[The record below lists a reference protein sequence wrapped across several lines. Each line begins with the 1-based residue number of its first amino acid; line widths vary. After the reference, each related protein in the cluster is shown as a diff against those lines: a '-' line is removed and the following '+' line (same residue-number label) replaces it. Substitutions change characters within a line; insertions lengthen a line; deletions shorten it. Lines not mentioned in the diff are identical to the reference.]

1 MPHFGGIFLQ
11 KLNKTIFLITIVL
24 VFLFCFTAVSA
35 NDEASIIGDSSSTD
49 DIAVADVAVDASG
62 DAQTIDNDASYG
74 ADGIIV
80 NVTGDSDR
88 NSETVLGSG
97 PLAEGGTNSFTNLA
111 NNIENAGS
119 YLPLSGN
126 YAYDSTLDTEYADGI
141 TISKNITIK
150 GGGSTTISGS
160 DLARIF
166 NIENGFN
173 VVLLDITFINGH
185 ADNGGAIYN
194 DGNLVLKDCEFQDN
208 SADYGAAIYNSAY
221 ATLTGDAKFE
231 GNVATYRG
239 GGIYSEGTV
248 DLSDSVFDSNDITY
262 RARNDDNGGAAIYN
276 KGGTLTLDNVDVTN
290 NLIDIEIRDGNSG
303 HLINAAIF
311 TSGDTTITNSVI
323 SNNSGSYGGGIY
335 VTNGATLDVSGT
347 TFENNMATFGAAI
360 YDEGAKVIVDDC
372 DFIENHCEG
381 IGSAGTSSTQA
392 AAILVMSQGASA
404 SITDSR
410 FNRNS
415 AKTGGA
421 VSISQADGDVLIEN
435 CNFTENTASYEGGAI
450 YNYAADGASL
460 TVKDSTFTDNTA
472 TNWGDAI
479 SNDAGLK
486 LEGNTIS
493 GDINTAIGNWLG
505 TVDTTVKVTILDG
518 LAHTITTPA
527 YALTATVTDD
537 NGNPIMDHNFV
548 FTIGEEVIA
557 ATYNATEGVYKAT
570 YTFKNPGTYTISTS
584 SYDVEDVTTSTV
596 TFESPLKALQDLI
609 TAAINAGETSLD
621 LSYGFSYI
629 AGYDSAYAATGI
641 VIPSDFTI
649 NGNGVTIDGGNASR
663 LFTVNAGKLTLNNV
677 VLANGKADDGAAVYV
692 ASGAKLDATSTTF
705 EDNVATYSGGA
716 IYTEGGEIA
725 LTNCILD
732 SNDVTDVS
740 TNNDTGGA
748 AIYAK
753 NAQVTLVNTNVTNN
767 GKSTLDRSN
776 GDLINGVIEL
786 LNTETSISGGLLENN
801 TGIYGGAI
809 YAGQGGTLTV
819 TGATFNNNK
828 AYNGGAID
836 IEGVTTTISGSNF
849 NNNWVVGPGSQG
861 YYGAGGAISAGLNK
875 PITIS
880 DSTFTGNKATG
891 EGAWAGAVG
900 VAIGGD
906 ASASI
911 TGCTFTD
918 NTAQSKADDIF
929 NSGYLSLEGNTITG
943 QGIVDNGQITTAI
956 KVIFMDNEAKT
967 YEAFDT
973 VDAYAKLTDDNG
985 NIIRTNSGTI
995 TLVLTGFAQGFG
1007 GTVLGF
1013 NEEDGL
1019 YHANVTPTKTGMG
1032 ATVSNPL
1039 KKEFP
1044 SVVVE
1049 SQIITVTPVDRIL
1062 EVTFDNV
1069 AYPNDVVFNVKLTR
1083 EKDGAL
1089 LSYTTVNITIG
1100 EETKSV
1106 STRNGVGTITF
1117 TGLEAGNY
1125 EVTAKIAG
1133 SASYNPVEKTYD
1145 LTVFEKTG
1153 TFSELQSL
1161 INSAE
1166 TGSTI
1171 QLTHDIVY
1179 DSVYDADKFP
1189 DGIIVN
1195 KALTIVG
1202 GEGIEICGNDLV
1214 RVFKLADD
1222 AVLQLEDLT
1231 ICDGAAEKGA
1241 GVYVDAGA
1249 TLNANDVTFIDN
1261 VAVKRGGAIYSEGTV
1276 NVDTAVFD
1284 KNDITF
1290 RSANDDNGGAAI
1302 YNNGGTLTVNNAN
1315 ITNNL
1320 LDIVIRDGNDG
1331 HLINAVVFTN
1341 GDATITDSYFANNT
1355 GSWGA
1360 GIYVT
1365 GDATLTVR
1373 NTTFEGNN
1381 ATFGASIYDEGAKI
1395 IVDNCTFNDNN
1406 ALGVG
1411 SPGTSSTQAGA
1422 ILVMSSG
1429 ASATITDS
1437 KFNRNTAITGGAVSF
1452 AGVGEDSLIEGCIFT
1467 NNTASDGGAV
1477 YLWTSGDAAV
1487 TVKGS
1492 TFTGNTA
1499 DWGNAI
1505 STDGALKLEENT
1517 ISTTSAD
1524 IGNWGGSIESKVIAV
1539 ILSNDTYNWHMDAFV
1554 INATLT
1560 DDNGNLINDH
1570 FFNFVLSKEGAEDIL
1585 VPATF
1590 NTSLGYYQGVF
1601 TPADAGTYLIGID
1614 YAESEVQTSVV
1625 EISRTLSDLANLI
1638 ANDEDGRIELDG
1650 DYSYVAEFDAAL
1662 KDGIVIDEVTTIIGN
1677 GFTIC
1682 GEDSARIFYVNSS
1695 ILNLENLTICHGA
1708 AEKGAGVYVDAGSIF
1723 VADGVTFTENVA
1735 VKRGGAIY
1743 SEGTVDI
1750 KNSVIDSNDIT
1761 FRTKNDDNGG
1771 AAIYNLNG
1779 VLNIEKTNIT
1789 NNLKDI
1795 VIRNGNAGDLLVG
1808 VVVTS
1813 GETTI
1818 IDSYFANNTGSWGGA
1833 ISSLGYLNDDP
1844 YTLTVTGTTFEGNN
1858 ATFGGAIYVESS
1870 NLAVDDCTFN
1880 NNKGV
1885 GVGSSGTSNTQ
1896 GGAIVIHPSDSKA
1909 TITNSRFNKNSANV
1923 GGAVSLAG
1931 VDQDSLIEGCTF
1943 TENTANDGGAI
1954 YLWTQDYAAVTVK
1967 DSTFSGNTA
1976 GWGNAISTDGALKLE
1991 GNTISTTSADIG
2003 NYYGSIESKVIVQ
2016 ILGNDTTEGAGI
2028 VEATFGETVPIYA
2041 VITDDNGNLIKDISL
2056 VFTIS
2061 SNAGTKSVEATYND
2075 DTNKYEAEYDIES
2088 AGKNLVS
2095 ITSSADEFL
2104 VINTGL
2110 IDVAKVDVTLTIN
2123 VEDIYEGQKAVVTG
2137 QIIGIDDT
2145 GIAADIIVVVNDVD
2159 YNITTTVEENG
2170 TFSFEIPD
2178 LTAGNY
2184 GAFAIFLGDNN
2195 YNYGYASDL
2204 FNVKERQ
2211 LAVVITNLDDLQ
2223 NFVYGDQVTLD
2234 FTVTDAITGEAVTGA
2249 DILITNYDDADISYK
2264 DEEGNYQ
2271 VNLGMLKPGDYEL
2284 SAFFKVEG
2292 YEPLTYEP
2300 INVKVSKADID
2311 VIVNRINDTITYGQD
2326 ETIFVGTN
2334 NTAFEGTISI
2344 TLINYYNGTEIV
2356 SFNVTLDPED
2366 DVVQELGGLLVDLSD
2381 LNAGKYNITAEF
2393 EGNDGYNADEVTIQE
2408 PYNTF
2413 EVKKA
2418 GTILIIEVPSVN
2430 VGDDIPISVLLY
2442 DEFNNPIS
2450 GDVYLEV
2457 PGIETP
2463 LVVEVVNGEGELTV
2477 TNTLA
2482 RNTDYEVTAVFRSTT
2497 NYEASDDSDKF
2508 DVIGLHTEIIIEPVE
2523 GITYGTETEG
2533 TFTIVDGEGNP
2544 IADLDE
2550 DVIAVS
2556 VDDTPVDVIIRDGVG
2571 TYTIPANLAVGPHT
2585 VTVVFV
2591 GDNKYAGSDATATV
2605 VVNQASSLVTITAP
2619 SEIVYGDAL
2628 TVDTAL
2634 TSDGQAITGDVAV
2647 VVTDAEGNVVDDLSK
2662 LDSGVYTITATFAGN
2677 DNYLGSEATATVVVK
2692 QATSLV
2698 TITAPSEITYG
2709 DELTVDTALTSG
2721 GEIIDG
2727 DVAVVVKDDGGNV
2740 VDDLTKL
2747 GAGSYTITA
2756 TFAGNDNYLGD
2767 EATATVVVKQ
2777 ASSVV
2782 TITAPSEITYGDELT
2797 VDTALTSGGEIIDG
2811 DVAVVVKDDGGN
2823 VVDDLTKLGAGSYTI
2838 TATFAGN
2845 DNYLGDEA
2853 TATVVVK
2860 QASSVVTI
2868 TAPSEITYGDEL
2880 TVDTALTSGGE
2891 IIDGDVAVV
2900 VKDDGGNVVDD
2911 LTKLGAGSYTITA
2924 TFAGNDNYLGDEAT
2938 ATVVVKQASSVVTI
2952 TAPSEIVYGDA
2963 LTVGTALTSDGQA
2976 IAGDVAVVVK
2986 DADGVVVDD
2995 LTKLPAGSYTIT
3007 ATFAGNDN
3015 YIGSEATA
3023 TVVVNPADVEV
3034 SVSVAQ
3040 PIAYGE
3046 NATVTITVTTPA
3058 GEKLNEV
3065 VDVYGLPGVETV
3077 TLADGT
3083 VTFDVPNLDAR
3094 EYTIWVKFP
3103 ETQNYAASSSNI
3115 VVFTV
3120 DQAVP
3125 VITVFDST
3133 TEYGVAGT
3141 VNVTSDVSGY
3151 YYVTINGVTTIIEIA
3166 AGSNSSVAGPSDVVP
3181 GSYDVTVA
3189 YKETTNYAASSKVF
3203 EGKYVVT
3210 KKEETV
3216 VLSVNDVSCAEIPS
3230 VSSNAPDYLDENVVY
3245 MVYDKNGVEVYRTEA
3260 AKLTDVTAL
3269 KALAEGTYTID
3280 AEYVDE
3286 LYDVEFVPAEFKV
3299 SKADSKIT
3307 ITAPSE
3313 ITYGDAL
3320 AVGTELTSGGEVID
3334 GVVSVVVTDAEG
3346 NVVADLSKLDAGVYA
3361 ITATF
3366 DGDDVYAGTEVT
3378 ATVVVKQAESS
3389 IVVNPIPEINAGETQ
3404 SITVTVGP
3412 EGVDGTVKVIV
3423 TGEGYSFT
3431 HEYAVSKLAELITLS
3446 DLPAGD
3452 YSINAIFNVGS
3463 NYELSTASADFTVKS
3478 IDVDAKVNATLINFG
3493 DSVTVT
3499 IEGLPAD
3506 VPATDLNITDNGKE
3520 IAVAL
3525 NGNEFVYAPA
3535 ESGDHVIAINYI
3547 GTACNK
3553 FSCDVS
3559 FTVAPEGEYI
3569 VIPANNSAEAVQ
3581 EAINNAPAGAT
3592 IKLADNTT
3600 YDLAGIELN
3609 NSVTIV
3615 GGEGTVITVP
3625 AGQSSAFVAAANAS
3639 DVNIKNIK
3647 FVATSDNQ
3655 SLLSVTPNDLGGGI
3669 SQVPAIT
3676 IENVTAIPAA
3686 GVNEST
3692 ISLLNVNTN
3701 ANPFKPS
3708 SDVSISKNIIASGV
3722 NSLKTNAS
3730 ALSGNVALKKA
3741 VQTTLT
3747 GANTQNVYAI
3757 PYKAAKSGKYY
3768 TVTLKDANGNV
3779 LANKTVKFTLAGK
3792 TYTVKTDAKGVAKL
3806 AINIYKPGTYKLAV
3820 SFAGE
3825 STLGASSKQATI
3837 KILKNKVKITRKT
3850 KKVKRS
3856 AKKRTLKYYVKT
3868 KTGKKMG
3875 IKGVKVYLK
3884 INKKTYKA
3892 KTNKKGLV
3900 KFKVKLPR
3908 IKKTYKVKVTFKGN
3922 KANKKRT
3929 LKTKVKVY

>member
-62 DAQTIDNDASYG
+62 DAQTIDNDVSYE

-80 NVTGDSDR
+80 NDTGDSDR

-97 PLAEGGTNSFTNLA
+97 LLAEGESNSFTNLA
-111 NNIENAGS
+111 NSIANAGS

-126 YAYDSTLDTEYADGI
+126 YAYDSTLDTAYVDGI
-141 TISKNITIK
+141 TISKDITIN
-150 GGGSTTISGS
+150 GGGTTIISGN
-160 DLARIF
+160 DLSRIF
-166 NIENGFN
+166 KIENGCS
-173 VVLLDITFINGH
+173 VVLLDVTFINGK

-194 DGNLVLKDCEFQDN
+194 DGNLVLKDCEFRDN
-208 SADYGAAIYNSAY
+208 SADYGAAIYN
-221 ATLTGDAKFE
+221 TENGVLTGDADFTD
-231 GNVATYRG
+231 NVAVYRG
-239 GGIYSEGTV
+239 GGIYSEGAV
-248 DLSDSVFDSNDITY
+248 DLSDSVFDSNDISY
-262 RARNDDNGGAAIYN
+262 RAKNDDNGGAAIYN
-276 KGGTLTLDNVDVTN
+276 NGGTCNLDNVQVTN
-290 NLIDIEIRDGNSG
+290 NLKNIVIRNGNAG
-303 HLINAAIF
+303 DLINAAVF
-311 TSGDTTITNSVI
+311 SSGRLYITDSYI
-323 SNNSGSYGGGIY
+323 ANNSGSYGGG
-335 VTNGATLDVSGT
+335 VFVCGDETFTVSGT

-360 YDEGAKVIVDDC
+360 YDYGAAIIVENC
-372 DFIENHCEG
+372 IFNENHCEG
-381 IGSAGTSSTQA
+381 VGSAGTSNTQA
-392 AAILVMSQGASA
+392 GAILVMSEGASA
-404 SITDSR
+404 TITDSK
-410 FNRNS
+410 FNKNS

-421 VSISQADGDVLIEN
+421 VSISQASGDVLIDGCE
-435 CNFTENTASYEGGAI
+435 FIENTASYEGGAI
-450 YNYAADGASL
+450 YNYIADGAQLS
-460 TVKDSTFTDNTA
+460 VRNSTFTDNTA
-472 TNWGDAI
+472 ASWGDAI

-486 LEGNTIS
+486 WEANTIS
-493 GDINTAIGNWLG
+493 GDANTAIGNWLG
-505 TVDTTVKVTILDG
+505 TFDTNVKVTILDG
-518 LAHTITTPA
+518 LAHTVTSPV
-527 YALTATVTDD
+527 YELTATVTDD
-537 NGNPIMDHNFV
+537 SNNPLMDHNFA
-548 FTIGEEVIA
+548 FKIGEDEVP
-557 ATYNATEGVYKAT
+557 ATYYASEGVYKAT
-570 YTFKNPGTYTISTS
+570 YTFRQPGTYTISTG
-584 SYDVEDVTTSTV
+584 SYEDADITTSVV
-596 TFESPLKALQDLI
+596 TFESPLSTLQDLI
-609 TAAINAGETSLD
+609 DAAIANGESSLELD
-621 LSYGFSYI
+621 YGFAYI
-629 AGYDSAYAATGI
+629 ESHDAAAAATGI

-649 NGNGVTIDGGNASR
+649 IGNGVTIDGGHASR
-663 LFTVNAGKLTLNNV
+663 IFTVNGGTLTLSNV
-677 VLANGKADDGAAVYV
+677 TLANGKADDGAAVYL
-692 ASGAKLDATSTTF
+692 ASDAKLDATSTTF
-705 EDNVATYSGGA
+705 KDNVATYSGGA
-716 IYTEGGEIA
+716 IYTEGGEIV
-725 LTNCILD
+725 LTD
-732 SNDVTDVS
+732 SLIDNNDVEDATK
-740 TNNDTGGA
+740 NNGTGGA
-748 AIYAK
+748 AIFAK

-767 GKSTLDRSN
+767 GRRELDRTN
-776 GDLINGVIEL
+776 LDLVDAVVTL
-786 LNTETSISGGLLENN
+786 KNTDVEITGGLFENN

-809 YAGQGGTLTV
+809 YAEGNNETTLTV

-828 AYNGGAID
+828 AYNGAAID
-836 IEGVTTTISGSNF
+836 ITNMKTAISGSTFTNNF
-849 NNNWVVGPGSQG
+849 VVGPGSTG
-861 YYGAGGAISAGLNK
+861 YYAAGGAIAAGGGGSFALE
-875 PITIS
+875 
-880 DSTFTGNKATG
+880 DSTFTANKATG
-891 EGAWAGAVG
+891 EGAWAGAVAVG
-900 VAIGGD
+900 LENNN
-906 ASASI
+906 SASI
-911 TGCTFTD
+911 TGCTFSG
-918 NTAQSKADDIF
+918 NTATDKADSIF
-929 NSGYLSLEGNTITG
+929 NYGYLSLRGNTMDTFIDLNG
-943 QGIVDNGQITTAI
+943 KLNSQVNIVINGNTTYTA
-956 KVIFMDNEAKT
+956 
-967 YEAFDT
+967 EAFDNFT
-973 VDAYAKLTDDNG
+973 AEVSVTDDNG
-985 NIIRTNSGTI
+985 NVIRVNGDKIGMYASCYAIAGSVPKPVFDEAT
-995 TLVLTGFAQGFG
+995 
-1007 GTVLGF
+1007 
-1013 NEEDGL
+1013 GL
-1019 YHANVTPTKTGMG
+1019 YKSSFALSKSGVINMGNLRATFPYVDAANVVVKGSYVNVTPAARVLVVTYDNITYPGVL
-1032 ATVSNPL
+1032 TVSV
-1039 KKEFP
+1039 
-1044 SVVVE
+1044 S
-1049 SQIITVTPVDRIL
+1049 T
-1062 EVTFDNV
+1062 
-1069 AYPNDVVFNVKLTR
+1069 TR
-1083 EKDGAL
+1083 EKDGAVVNP
-1089 LSYTTVNITIG
+1089 TVKITING
-1100 EETKSV
+1100 VTKSISV
-1106 STRNGVGTITF
+1106 KNGVGSVTF
-1117 TGLEAGNY
+1117 EGLAANDY
-1125 EVTAKIAG
+1125 IINASIAG
-1133 SASYNPVEKTYD
+1133 TASYKPVEQLYN
-1145 LTVFEKTG
+1145 LTVFEKQG
-1153 TFSELQSL
+1153 TFKDLQQK
-1161 INSAE
+1161 IDNADA
-1166 TGSTI
+1166 GSTI
-1171 QLTHDIVY
+1171 NLAYDIA
-1179 DSVYDADKFP
+1179 YDAEYDG
-1189 DGIIVN
+1189 DGLIEGIIVN
-1195 KALTIVG
+1195 KSIVIAG
-1202 GEGIEICGNDLV
+1202 EEGIEICGSDLARIFKVSNGATLTLNDV
-1214 RVFKLADD
+1214 
-1222 AVLQLEDLT
+1222 T

-1241 GVYVDAGA
+1241 GVYVDSGSALNADGVIFTNNVAVLRGGAIYSEGTVEIKDSTIQENYISKRDGAGSENKGGAAIYNNGGVTTLDNVQVIDNLKDYVNGNVLNGAIVANGTTSIKNSYFKNNKGRYGGALTQTDTDKTLTVENTTFEDNEAIFGAAIYDNEGSLVVKDCKFYNNTGIGPGSAGTSSSQGGAILVMGEAAADISGSEFINNTADLGGAVAISSGATGTFTIDNCDFIENTANNYGGAIYQYTDESSIVISDSDFTKNSAIAGGAIFTCVGGELAVEDSTFTENEAAANNFGGAIYTQSDASVTGSTFTDNVGAGYGNALFSQIAGTTLVWSQNTVTGNDGKAQVRTQSGVILESPLKVKILNNDTVNIHMAPYNITAVVTDDMDNVIINLAFRFKVGETEVTGISISGATGIYQTEFTPTETGTFVVSTNLQDADEVQTGVLNIYRSLTDLKNLIDNAEEGAVIELDGDYSYIDEFDADLVDGIAIDKSVTINGNDYVISGSDTARLFHVAEGKTLTLNDVTLTEAKADKGAAVYVDAGA
-1249 TLNANDVTFIDN
+1249 ALNANNVNFTDN
-1261 VAVKRGGAIYSEGTV
+1261 TATYRGGAIYSEGTV

-1284 KNDITF
+1284 
-1290 RSANDDNGGAAI
+1290 G
-1302 YNNGGTLTVNNAN
+1302 
-1315 ITNNL
+1315 
-1320 LDIVIRDGNDG
+1320 
-1331 HLINAVVFTN
+1331 
-1341 GDATITDSYFANNT
+1341 
-1355 GSWGA
+1355 
-1360 GIYVT
+1360 
-1365 GDATLTVR
+1365 
-1373 NTTFEGNN
+1373 
-1381 ATFGASIYDEGAKI
+1381 
-1395 IVDNCTFNDNN
+1395 
-1406 ALGVG
+1406 
-1411 SPGTSSTQAGA
+1411 
-1422 ILVMSSG
+1422 
-1429 ASATITDS
+1429 
-1437 KFNRNTAITGGAVSF
+1437 
-1452 AGVGEDSLIEGCIFT
+1452 
-1467 NNTASDGGAV
+1467 
-1477 YLWTSGDAAV
+1477 
-1487 TVKGS
+1487 
-1492 TFTGNTA
+1492 
-1499 DWGNAI
+1499 
-1505 STDGALKLEENT
+1505 
-1517 ISTTSAD
+1517 
-1524 IGNWGGSIESKVIAV
+1524 
-1539 ILSNDTYNWHMDAFV
+1539 
-1554 INATLT
+1554 
-1560 DDNGNLINDH
+1560 
-1570 FFNFVLSKEGAEDIL
+1570 
-1585 VPATF
+1585 
-1590 NTSLGYYQGVF
+1590 
-1601 TPADAGTYLIGID
+1601 
-1614 YAESEVQTSVV
+1614 
-1625 EISRTLSDLANLI
+1625 
-1638 ANDEDGRIELDG
+1638 
-1650 DYSYVAEFDAAL
+1650 
-1662 KDGIVIDEVTTIIGN
+1662 
-1677 GFTIC
+1677 
-1682 GEDSARIFYVNSS
+1682 
-1695 ILNLENLTICHGA
+1695 
-1708 AEKGAGVYVDAGSIF
+1708 
-1723 VADGVTFTENVA
+1723 
-1735 VKRGGAIY
+1735 
-1743 SEGTVDI
+1743 
-1750 KNSVIDSNDIT
+1750 NDIT

-1779 VLNIEKTNIT
+1779 VLNVNKANIT
-1789 NNLKDI
+1789 NNLKNI

-1808 VVVTS
+1808 VVVSS
-1813 GETTI
+1813 GETTVT
-1818 IDSYFANNTGSWGGA
+1818 DSYFANNTGSWGGA
-1833 ISSLGYLNDDP
+1833 ISSLGYLNSNP

-1858 ATFGGAIYVESS
+1858 ATFGGAIFVESS
-1870 NLAVDDCTFN
+1870 NLVVDDCTFIEN
-1880 NNKGV
+1880 SGV

-1896 GGAIVIHPSDSKA
+1896 GGAIVVFPNGAKA
-1909 TITNSRFNKNSANV
+1909 TITGSNFTSNSANV

-1931 VDQDSLIEGCTF
+1931 VDQDSLIDDCIF
-1943 TENTANDGGAI
+1943 TDNTASDGGAV
-1954 YLWTQDYAAVTVK
+1954 YLWTGGDAAVTVK
-1967 DSTFSGNTA
+1967 DSIFSGNTA

-2110 IDVAKVDVTLTIN
+2110 IDVAKEDVTLTIN
-2123 VEDIYEGQKAVVTG
+2123 VEDIHEGQKAVVTG

-2430 VGDDIPISVLLY
+2430 AGDDIPISVLLY

-2508 DVIGLHTEIIIEPVE
+2508 DVIGLHTGIIIEPVE
-2523 GITYGTETEG
+2523 DISYGTETEG

-2544 IADLDE
+2544 IADFDE
-2550 DVIAVS
+2550 DMITVT

-2605 VVNQASSLVTITAP
+2605 VVNQASS
-2619 SEIVYGDAL
+2619 
-2628 TVDTAL
+2628 
-2634 TSDGQAITGDVAV
+2634 
-2647 VVTDAEGNVVDDLSK
+2647 
-2662 LDSGVYTITATFAGN
+2662 
-2677 DNYLGSEATATVVVK
+2677 
-2692 QATSLV
+2692 
-2698 TITAPSEITYG
+2698 
-2709 DELTVDTALTSG
+2709 
-2721 GEIIDG
+2721 
-2727 DVAVVVKDDGGNV
+2727 
-2740 VDDLTKL
+2740 
-2747 GAGSYTITA
+2747 
-2756 TFAGNDNYLGD
+2756 
-2767 EATATVVVKQ
+2767 
-2777 ASSVV
+2777 
-2782 TITAPSEITYGDELT
+2782 
-2797 VDTALTSGGEIIDG
+2797 
-2811 DVAVVVKDDGGN
+2811 
-2823 VVDDLTKLGAGSYTI
+2823 
-2838 TATFAGN
+2838 
-2845 DNYLGDEA
+2845 
-2853 TATVVVK
+2853 
-2860 QASSVVTI
+2860 
-2868 TAPSEITYGDEL
+2868 
-2880 TVDTALTSGGE
+2880 
-2891 IIDGDVAVV
+2891 
-2900 VKDDGGNVVDD
+2900 
-2911 LTKLGAGSYTITA
+2911 
-2924 TFAGNDNYLGDEAT
+2924 
-2938 ATVVVKQASSVVTI
+2938 VVTI
-2952 TAPSEIVYGDA
+2952 TAPSEIVYGDE
-2963 LTVGTALTSDGQA
+2963 LTVGTELTSDGQA
-2976 IAGDVAVVVK
+2976 IAGDVAVVVT
-2986 DADGVVVDD
+2986 DASGDVVDD
-2995 LTKLPAGSYTIT
+2995 LTKLPAGSYTIK
-3007 ATFAGNDN
+3007 AAFAGNDN
-3015 YIGSEATA
+3015 YIGSDATA

-3269 KALAEGTYTID
+3269 KALAEGTYTVA

-3313 ITYGDAL
+3313 ITYGDEL
-3320 AVGTELTSGGEVID
+3320 TVGTELTSGGEVID
-3334 GVVSVVVTDAEG
+3334 GVVAVVVTDAEG
-3346 NVVADLSKLDAGVYA
+3346 NVVDLSKLDAGVYA

-3366 DGDDVYAGTEVT
+3366 DGDDVYAGTEAT

-3389 IVVNPIPEINAGETQ
+3389 IVVSPIPEINAGETQ

-3431 HEYAVSKLAELITLS
+3431 HEYAVSELAEPITLS

-3463 NYELSTASADFTVKS
+3463 NYELSTASAVFTVKS
-3478 IDVDAKVNATLINFG
+3478 TDVSAKVNATFINFG
-3493 DSVTVT
+3493 ENVTVT
-3499 IEGLPAD
+3499 IEGMPGD
-3506 VPATDLNITDNGKE
+3506 VPVSDLNITDNGKE
-3520 IAVAL
+3520 IAVTL

-3535 ESGDHVIAINYI
+3535 ESGDHVIAINYN
-3547 GTACNK
+3547 GTAYDK
-3553 FSCDVS
+3553 FYAETS
-3559 FTVAPEGEYI
+3559 FTVAPEGEYT

-3692 ISLLNVNTN
+3692 ISLLNVNTSS
-3701 ANPFKPS
+3701 NPFKPS
-3708 SDVSISKNIIASGV
+3708 SDVSISKNIMASGV

-3730 ALSGNVALKKA
+3730 ASSGNVALKKA

-3747 GANTQNVYAI
+3747 GANTQKVYAI
-3757 PYKAAKSGKYY
+3757 PYKVAKSGKYY
-3768 TVTLKDANGNV
+3768 TVTLKDKNGNV

-3908 IKKTYKVKVTFKGN
+3908 VKKTYKVKVTFKGN